1 MVYILYMISSEKI
14 YRIIDVNL
22 NRATEGLRVI
32 EDAVRFIL
40 NDACLWEEI
49 RDIRHSLVKTA
60 RESSIFDFH
69 KLITS
74 RDSQGDVGADFKEE
88 GRKGIENLVRA
99 NFRRVEEAERS
110 LEEFSKLITPCL
122 GEKFKKIRFQT
133 YSLEKIVEEKLY
145 NALHNK

>member
-1 MVYILYMISSEKI
+1 MISSEKI

-32 EDAVRFIL
+32 EDAIRFIL
-40 NDACLWEEI
+40 NDAHLWEEI
-49 RDIRHSLVKTA
+49 RDVRHSLVKIA
-60 RESSIFDFH
+60 RENSIFDFH

-88 GRKGIENLVRA
+88 ERKGIENLVRA

-110 LEEFSKLITPCL
+110 LEEFSKLITPSL
-122 GEKFKKIRFQT
+122 SEKFKKTRFQT